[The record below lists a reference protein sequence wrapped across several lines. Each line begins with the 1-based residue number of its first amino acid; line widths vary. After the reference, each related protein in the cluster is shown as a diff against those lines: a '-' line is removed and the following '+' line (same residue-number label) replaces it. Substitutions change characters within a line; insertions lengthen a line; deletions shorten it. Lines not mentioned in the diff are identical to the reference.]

1 MINGDIN
8 YNFNVTSNNDIQLIS
23 WFTYIIFNKISQ
35 FPATTSK
42 NVILPKKNCCFN
54 IISLFIC
61 IFHANC
67 TIYINNMKGS

>member
-23 WFTYIIFNKISQ
+23 WFTDIIFNKISQ

-42 NVILPKKNCCFN
+42 NVILPKKKLLLQYNF
-54 IISLFIC
+54 S
-61 IFHANC
+61 
-67 TIYINNMKGS
+67 IYLHFSC